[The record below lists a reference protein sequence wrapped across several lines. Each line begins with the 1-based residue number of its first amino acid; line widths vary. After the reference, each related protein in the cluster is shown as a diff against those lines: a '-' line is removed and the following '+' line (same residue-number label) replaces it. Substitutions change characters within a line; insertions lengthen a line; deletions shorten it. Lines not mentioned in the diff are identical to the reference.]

1 MEWGR
6 GMVVGKCG
14 EYLLYVVKQILLC
27 VARQICVGGVGKRD
41 GCV

>member
-1 MEWGR
+1 
-6 GMVVGKCG
+6 MVVGKCG

-27 VARQICVGGVGKRD
+27 VARQICVAKQICVGGVGKRD